1 MMLTEIERQINLIE
15 DIRELNQVSQFIKQR
30 RKALGSRLKYS
41 LNVGETVNVNG
52 TNGTERGIVDKIN
65 RTRAIVSIS
74 NGHKTQ
80 KWNVPFSMITR
91 MGDSNG

>member
-80 KWNVPFSMITR
+80 KWNVPFSMITQI
-91 MGDSNG
+91 GDTDE

>member
-1 MMLTEIERQINLIE
+1 MMLNDIELKINQIE
-15 DIRELNQVSQFIKQR
+15 DIRELNQISQFIKQR
-30 RKALGSRLKYS
+30 RKALGCRLKYS

-74 NGHKTQ
+74 NGYKTQ
-80 KWNVPFSMITR
+80 KWNVPFSMIAKI
-91 MGDSNG
+91 GDDNE